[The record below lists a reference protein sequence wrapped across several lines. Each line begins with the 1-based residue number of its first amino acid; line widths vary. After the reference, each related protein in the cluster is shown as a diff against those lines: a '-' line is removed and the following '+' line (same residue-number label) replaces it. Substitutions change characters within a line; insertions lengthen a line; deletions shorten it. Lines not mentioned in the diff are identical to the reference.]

1 MSGEIYEAFLEGLI
15 AGKINYETSKLDVFP
30 IAKIN

>member
-30 IAKIN
+30 IAQIN